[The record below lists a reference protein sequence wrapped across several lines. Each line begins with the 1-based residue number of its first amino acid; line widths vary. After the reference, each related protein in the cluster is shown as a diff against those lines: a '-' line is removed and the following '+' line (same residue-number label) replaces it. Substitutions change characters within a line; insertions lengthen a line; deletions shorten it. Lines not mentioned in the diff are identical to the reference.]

1 MLIIGAKVYRKENGI
16 YLRTGERLED
26 WFQIEDDIDSYQLK
40 QDENLLIAQDQVKGK
55 IVVYDMDTSKQIS
68 EYSFESL
75 LWQVYKGKIY
85 YR

>member
-1 MLIIGAKVYRKENGI
+1 M
-16 YLRTGERLED
+16 RTGERLED